1 MTIHYK
7 QFKTSKN
14 MKKIMM
20 TLAAVLCCTMIS
32 TVFTACNNDD
42 DITPV
47 SMYGDWVSFEYMT
60 DGSMVFETDNF
71 NGNNITAV
79 TYKLYGSNMIK
90 NGLIIESNVTNIVK
104 KVTYG
109 TFSYQ
114 GDKLSITWPEGT
126 FSGTVKFKNNGAT
139 CIWSTGNTDLEMVR
153 PNAETNSYKAQIERI
168 YQSKYAK

>member
-1 MTIHYK
+1 
-7 QFKTSKN
+7 

-20 TLAAVLCCTMIS
+20 TLAAVLCCAMAT

-47 SMYGDWVSFEYMT
+47 SMYGDWVSFVLRT
-60 DGSMVFETDNF
+60 DGTAVFETDYF
-71 NGNNITAV
+71 NGSNVTAT
-79 TYKLYGSNMIK
+79 TYQLYGSNMVQ

-104 KVTYG
+104 GVTNG

-114 GDKLSITWPEGT
+114 GDKLSITWPNGT
-126 FSGTVKFKNNGAT
+126 VSGPVKFKDNGAT
-139 CIWSTGNTDLEMVR
+139 CVWSTTYTNLEMYR

>member
-1 MTIHYK
+1 
-7 QFKTSKN
+7 

-20 TLAAVLCCTMIS
+20 TWAAVLCCTMIS

-47 SMYGDWVSFEYMT
+47 SMYGDWVSFVLRT
-60 DGSMVFETDNF
+60 DGSAVFETDYF
-71 NGNNITAV
+71 NGSNVTAT
-79 TYKLYGSNMIK
+79 TYQLYGSNMVQ

-104 KVTYG
+104 GVTNG

-139 CIWSTGNTDLEMVR
+139 CIWSTGNTNLEMVR